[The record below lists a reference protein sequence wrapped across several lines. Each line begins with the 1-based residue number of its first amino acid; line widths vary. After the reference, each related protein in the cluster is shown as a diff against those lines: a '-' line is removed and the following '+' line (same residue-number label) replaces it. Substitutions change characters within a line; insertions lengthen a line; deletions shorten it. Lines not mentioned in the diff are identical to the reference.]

1 MKYSGYLKLKKR
13 NIIVPGS
20 TIIVSLYWLLSQLI
34 NVYHLGWLGAVY
46 ELLWVFM
53 LIGLF
58 TIPVLSFVYWIK
70 TKFSFRSLYF
80 YSFILSVGT
89 VLFLITS
96 K

>member
-1 MKYSGYLKLKKR
+1 MKYSGYLKLTKR
-13 NIIVPGS
+13 DIIVLAS
-20 TIIVSLYWLLSQLI
+20 TIVVSLYWLLSQLI
-34 NVYHLGWLGAVY
+34 NVYQLRWLGAIY

-53 LIGLF
+53 LICLF
-58 TIPVLSFVYWIK
+58 ALPVFSIVYWIK

-89 VLFLITS
+89 VLLLITS

>member
-1 MKYSGYLKLKKR
+1 MKYSGYLKLTKR
-13 NIIVPGS
+13 DIIILVS

-46 ELLWVFM
+46 ELLWLFM
-53 LIGLF
+53 LVGLF
-58 TIPVLSFVYWIK
+58 TLPILSFVYWIK
-70 TKFSFRSLYF
+70 TKFNFRSLHF

-96 K
+96 

>member
-1 MKYSGYLKLKKR
+1 MKYSGYLKLAKR
-13 NIIVPGS
+13 DIVILGL

-34 NVYHLGWLGAVY
+34 NVYQVGWLGAVY

-53 LIGLF
+53 LIGLVAL
-58 TIPVLSFVYWIK
+58 PVLSFIYWIK
-70 TKFSFRSLYF
+70 TIFSFRSLYF

>member
-1 MKYSGYLKLKKR
+1 MKYSGYLKLAKR
-13 NIIVPGS
+13 DIVILGL

-34 NVYHLGWLGAVY
+34 NVYQVGWLDAVY

-53 LIGLF
+53 LIGLVAL
-58 TIPVLSFVYWIK
+58 PVLSFIYWIK